1 MFATLSF
8 LNTTRAYHDLEKK
21 TKALGRRIGTMDGRG
36 YAVEMISAHKPVTDK
51 YKHYQPESLDGSSAG
66 HCEIRDGQGWFF
78 SLHD

>member
-1 MFATLSF
+1 
-8 LNTTRAYHDLEKK
+8 
-21 TKALGRRIGTMDGRG
+21 MDGRG